1 MGCIQFLCGSN
12 LATQALSCQ
21 GDNMELKFILFF
33 KLATWKKKI
42 TKLDRSSWKPNE
54 KARYLEK

>member
-21 GDNMELKFILFF
+21 GDNMELKFIFFF

-54 KARYLEK
+54 KACYLEK